1 MHARGAVW
9 AQEQLTRKAKQSN
22 DIKST
27 ETAKAKHKTEKKKRL
42 SRLGSTPLCGY
53 RIKPV
58 DFCVS
63 NNPRWIYRARNKQ
76 KPGLF
81 D

>member
-1 MHARGAVW
+1 MGKIV
-9 AQEQLTRKAKQSN
+9 QCKEEQLHA
-22 DIKST
+22 ST
-27 ETAKAKHKTEKKKRL
+27 EKCKCKTQNGGETCLSHMRSTRL
-42 SRLGSTPLCGY
+42 RGY

-81 D
+81 DKDSGTV